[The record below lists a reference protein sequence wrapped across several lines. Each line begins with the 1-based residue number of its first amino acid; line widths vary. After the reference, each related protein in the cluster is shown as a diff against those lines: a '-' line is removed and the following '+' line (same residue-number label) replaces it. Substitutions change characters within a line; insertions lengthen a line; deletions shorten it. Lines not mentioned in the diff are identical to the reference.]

1 MKFGASILALFT
13 FQSAAAFQSGSAPK
27 AAETILFS
35 TPRGLAPAFRGTTT
49 GASGTGSSPVA
60 GRSVSPLA
68 RAAGVPTERIWEM
81 SQPIT
86 VQGGSLKTWSFPSPF
101 VERVQI
107 VMRTDGRP
115 LDANLELWQGPDN
128 TPYKMRIYV
137 EDGMSRTFSAVVET
151 PRDEQNTISIRNT
164 AQLEFPLVAGVVSED
179 VRGGPPLGDRQ
190 VSERPQTIQ
199 GGALRTYPFNPNV
212 ESVQVLLT
220 TDGRPLNARI
230 ELLQGPN
237 NIKQVMEVYT
247 EDGLERPFYAVVETP
262 GTGNVV
268 RVVNTASM
276 EFPMTSAVEA
286 FEVGDGRYW
295 SDGVVL
301 GGIA

>member
-1 MKFGASILALFT
+1 MKFGASILALFA
-13 FQSAAAFQSGSAPK
+13 FQGAAAFQPVSVPK
-27 AAETILFS
+27 ATETALFS
-35 TPRGLAPAFRGTTT
+35 SSGPVPIIQGT
-49 GASGTGSSPVA
+49 GASGTGSRPIA
-60 GRSVSPLA
+60 GRAMVSPGMT

-101 VERVQI
+101 VERVQV

-137 EDGMSRTFSAVVET
+137 EDGTSRTFSAVIET
-151 PRDEQNTISIRNT
+151 PRDEQNTLSIRNT

-212 ESVQVLLT
+212 ESVQILLT
-220 TDGRPLNARI
+220 TDGRPLNSRI

-247 EDGLERPFYAVVETP
+247 EDGMERPFYAVVETP

-276 EFPMTSAVEA
+276 EFPMTAAVEA
-286 FEVGDGRYW
+286 FEIGDGRYW
-295 SDGVVL
+295 AEGVLL
-301 GGIA
+301 GGGM

>member
-1 MKFGASILALFT
+1 MKFGASILALFA
-13 FQSAAAFQSGSAPK
+13 FSGAAAFQPVAVPK
-27 AAETILFS
+27 TSETALFS
-35 TPRGLAPAFRGTTT
+35 TPILAGT
-49 GASGTGSSPVA
+49 GASGTGAAPVA
-60 GRSVSPLA
+60 GRTMAAPGLV
-68 RAAGVPTERIWEM
+68 RAAGVPTEQIWEM

-137 EDGMSRTFSAVVET
+137 EDGMARTFSAVIET

-179 VRGGPPLGDRQ
+179 VRGGPPLGERQ
-190 VSERPQTIQ
+190 ISERPNTIQ

-247 EDGLERPFYAVVETP
+247 EDGMERPFYAVVETP

-276 EFPMTSAVEA
+276 EFPMTAAVEA
-286 FEVGDGRYW
+286 FEIGDGRYW
-295 SDGVVL
+295 NDGVLL
-301 GGIA
+301 GGM

>member
-1 MKFGASILALFT
+1 M
-13 FQSAAAFQSGSAPK
+13 AAP
-27 AAETILFS
+27 
-35 TPRGLAPAFRGTTT
+35 GL
-49 GASGTGSSPVA
+49 V
-60 GRSVSPLA
+60 
-68 RAAGVPTERIWEM
+68 RAVGIPTEQIWEM

-101 VERVQI
+101 VERVQV

-128 TPYKMRIYV
+128 TPYKMRVYV
-137 EDGMSRTFSAVVET
+137 EDGMARTFSAVIET

-164 AQLEFPLVAGVVSED
+164 AQLEFPLVAGVISED
-179 VRGGPPLGDRQ
+179 IRGGPPLGERQ
-190 VSERPQTIQ
+190 VSERPNTIQ
-199 GGALRTYPFNPNV
+199 GGALRTYPFSPNV

-247 EDGLERPFYAVVETP
+247 EDGMERPFYAVVETP

-276 EFPMTSAVEA
+276 EFPMTAAVEA
-286 FEVGDGRYW
+286 FEIGDGRYW
-295 SDGVVL
+295 NDGVLL
-301 GGIA
+301 GGM

>member
-1 MKFGASILALFT
+1 VPWETQHFIHVCICIAFVLFVII
-13 FQSAAAFQSGSAPK
+13 Q
-27 AAETILFS
+27 
-35 TPRGLAPAFRGTTT
+35 
-49 GASGTGSSPVA
+49 PVA
-60 GRSVSPLA
+60 GRAMASPGLS

-81 SQPIT
+81 SQPVI
-86 VQGGSLKTWSFPSPF
+86 VQGGSLKTWSFPSPY

-137 EDGMSRTFSAVVET
+137 EDGQARTFSAVIET
-151 PRDEQNTISIRNT
+151 PREEQNTISIRNT

-179 VRGGPPLGDRQ
+179 IRGGPPLGQR
-190 VSERPQTIQ
+190 VISERPQTIQ
-199 GGALRTYPFNPNV
+199 GGALRTYPFNPSV
-212 ESVQVLLT
+212 ESVQVMMT

-247 EDGLERPFYAVVETP
+247 EDGLERPFYAVIETP

-276 EFPMTSAVEA
+276 EFPMTAAVEA
-286 FEVGDGRYW
+286 FEVGDGRYYG
-295 SDGVVL
+295 DGILL
-301 GGIA
+301 GGMM

>member
-1 MKFGASILALFT
+1 M
-13 FQSAAAFQSGSAPK
+13 AAP
-27 AAETILFS
+27 
-35 TPRGLAPAFRGTTT
+35 GLI
-49 GASGTGSSPVA
+49 
-60 GRSVSPLA
+60 
-68 RAAGVPTERIWEM
+68 RAAGVPTEQIWEM

-137 EDGMSRTFSAVVET
+137 EDGMARTFSAVIET

-190 VSERPQTIQ
+190 VSERPSTIQ

-247 EDGLERPFYAVVETP
+247 EDGMERPFYAVVETP

-276 EFPMTSAVEA
+276 EFPMTAAVEA
-286 FEVGDGRYW
+286 FEIGDGRYW
-295 SDGVVL
+295 NDGVLL
-301 GGIA
+301 GGL